1 MKTAISVIVS
11 CLVFTM
17 CATAEVKN
25 EKYDINK
32 YAGKSSAYSKYLVSL
47 DSYTTIGSVYHK
59 KYEETLYGI
68 AKIFI
73 DEKKFV
79 INEKTIG
86 FYYDKKENRKD
97 RLYFGADFTVSQSVV
112 SDDADYEKNVRS
124 VLKNYLLPSMEV
136 MHSCPEVLKEND
148 VKGVVFGYIWER
160 NKQRE
165 LVNIWIMKEDLVA
178 FFKNEITLTEIVI
191 RSVVTNTEGRIFR
204 IAL

>member
-1 MKTAISVIVS
+1 MKTAISVILS
-11 CLVFTM
+11 CLIFTM

-25 EKYDINK
+25 QKYDIAK
-32 YAGKSSAYSKYLVSL
+32 YSSKSSVYDRYLVSL

-79 INEKTIG
+79 INDKTIG

-97 RLYFGADFTVSQSVV
+97 RLFFGADFNVSQSVV

-136 MHSCPEVLKEND
+136 MHSCPEVLNEND
-148 VKGVVFGYIWER
+148 VKGIVFGYIWER
-160 NKQRE
+160 SKRKE
-165 LVNIWIMKEDLVA
+165 LVNIWITKEDLVSY
-178 FFKNEITLTEIVI
+178 FKNDVTLTELVI

-204 IAL
+204 ISL